1 MTDSPLVDFK
11 ATYRTPSGELDYMKL
26 MARSLSHATLSAS
39 ELLPE
44 GCQLLRVV
52 RNGQW

>member
-1 MTDSPLVDFK
+1 MTNSPLVDFK
-11 ATYRTPSGELDYMKL
+11 ATYRTPSGELDMNL

-52 RNGQW
+52 RTGQW